1 MFTKKDLCDCAW
13 RELQKR
19 KDFYPRMVREKKMT
33 QAMATD
39 QTDKMQ
45 AIYRI
50 LAAMPDNWLQNQ

>member
-1 MFTKKDLCDCAW
+1 MFTKKDLCECAW

-50 LAAMPDNWLQNQ
+50 LAAMPDDWLQNQ